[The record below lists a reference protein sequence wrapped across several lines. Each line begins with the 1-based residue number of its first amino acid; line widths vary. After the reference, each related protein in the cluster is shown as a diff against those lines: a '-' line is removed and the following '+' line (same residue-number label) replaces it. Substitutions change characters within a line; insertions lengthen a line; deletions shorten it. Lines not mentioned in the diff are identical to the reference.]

1 LQVLGPTS
9 VLLWALAAT
18 PASATAAAPVLEP
31 VAALAD
37 RPGALAAIGSRLFVA
52 LHPLANPEVKLLEVR
67 NGRLDPYPSGVVSR
81 EFGAITALA
90 SDGEGGLWILDA
102 GDGQKRP
109 EVLAWNTVV
118 ERRLGL
124 YRLSATALRPNSY
137 LAALVVDPGRGLL
150 YIADRSKADWVGDS
164 HPAILVHSLRTGFT
178 RRVLEDH
185 PALEPD
191 AVPVVIGRRALAHHN
206 VDGTLEK
213 VRLGVNQLGLDA
225 SGSWLY
231 LGGLNCAAVWRVRTA
246 DLVDLSLS
254 PAELATRV
262 ESFAERP
269 AGNALLV
276 EPGGRVVV
284 TEVEQRALA
293 FAAPGGTVRWLTD
306 PRLNWPDALAYAEGW
321 LYLGVNQLHLH
332 PALNRGTEESR
343 GPYPIYRIALPP
355 PPPPRPAARATTD
368 AGVETDG
375 GPGER

>member
-1 LQVLGPTS
+1 MLGPTS

-18 PASATAAAPVLEP
+18 PASTAAAAPVLEP

-37 RPGALAAIGSRLFVA
+37 RPGALAASGNRLFVA
-52 LHPLANPEVKLLEVR
+52 LHPLGNPEVKLLEVR
-67 NGRLDPYPSGVVSR
+67 SGRLEPYPSGIVARS
-81 EFGAITALA
+81 FGAVTALA
-90 SDGEGGLWILDA
+90 TDREGTLWILDA
-102 GDGQKRP
+102 GEERRP
-109 EVLAWNTVV
+109 PSVLAWSTVV
-118 ERRLGL
+118 ERRLAL

-137 LAALVVDPGRGLL
+137 LAALAVDPGRGLL

-206 VDGTLEK
+206 ADGTLEK

-225 SGSWLY
+225 SGTWLY

-246 DLVDLSLS
+246 DLLDLSLS

-284 TEVEQRALA
+284 TDVEQRALA
-293 FAAPGGTVRWLTD
+293 FATPGGTVRWLTD
-306 PRLNWPDALAYAEGW
+306 PRLNWPDALAFAEGW
-321 LYLGVNQLHLH
+321 LYVGVNQLHLH

-343 GPYPIYRIALPP
+343 GPYPIYRIELPSP
-355 PPPPRPAARATTD
+355 PLPRPAARATTD
-368 AGVETDG
+368 AGVGTDG
-375 GPGER
+375 GTMADR

>member
-1 LQVLGPTS
+1 MLGPTS
-9 VLLWALAAT
+9 VLFWALTAT
-18 PASATAAAPVLEP
+18 PAGSAAPGLEP
-31 VAALAD
+31 VVALAE

-52 LHPLANPEVKLLEVR
+52 VHPLGNPEVKLLEVR
-67 NGRLDPYPSGVVSR
+67 SGSVEPYPSGVLSR
-81 EFGAITALA
+81 SFGTLTALA
-90 SDGEGGLWILDA
+90 ADGEGGLWILDS
-102 GDGQKRP
+102 GDGRKRP

-118 ERRLGL
+118 ERSLGL

-137 LAALVVDPGRGLL
+137 LAALAVDPGRGLL
-150 YIADRSKADWVGDS
+150 YIADRSRADWVGDS

-191 AVPVVIGRRALAHHN
+191 AVPVVIGKRALAHHN
-206 VDGTLEK
+206 VDGTVEK
-213 VRLGVNQLGLDA
+213 VRLGVNQLGLDP
-225 SGSWLY
+225 SGTWLY

-254 PAELATRV
+254 TAQLATRV

-284 TEVEQRALA
+284 TDVEQRALA
-293 FAAPGGTVRWLTD
+293 FASPGGTVRWLTD
-306 PRLNWPDALAYAEGW
+306 PRLNWADALAFAEGW
-321 LYLGVNQLHLH
+321 LYVGVNQLYLH

-343 GPYPIYRIALPP
+343 GPYPIYRVALPP
-355 PPPPRPAARATTD
+355 PASPRPSPRAAGD
-368 AGVETDG
+368 AGVQTAGGTTTD
-375 GPGER
+375 R